1 MGFSSS
7 DSKSTQ
13 ATTNNQTTYS
23 AAGGSGTNSPTVIAG
38 GSVTLTDG
46 GATNS
51 ALKGMSDVALAALDE
66 QNRLNQA
73 SLDLLSNFNANEAAA
88 TVSSTKDNTDLLAS
102 VLANNQTLAQ
112 NVQSGGATTGMDLTT
127 KVVNGAMIL
136 MGLLIAFMLFRK

>member
-7 DSKSTQ
+7 DSKSTL

-23 AAGGSGTNSPTVIAG
+23 AAGGSGGGPTVIAG
-38 GSVTLTDG
+38 GAVNLTDE
-46 GATNS
+46 GATNN

-66 QNRLNQA
+66 QNKLNQA

-88 TVSSTKDNTDLLAS
+88 QVSDTKNNTDLLAS

-127 KVVNGAMIL
+127 KVVTGAMIL